1 MFNGSF
7 GSIKQQKL
15 RASIVQRWI
24 DKSLIDKKNNLKKN
38 NFAGV
43 LKVTDERAGSETVSQ
58 RYRSVD
64 LDPYQNGPDN
74 YVSIEN
80 VVRMSLSWEC
90 EHLFV
95 M

>member
-7 GSIKQQKL
+7 DSIKQQKL

-24 DKSLIDKKNNLKKN
+24 DKSVIDKKTYLKKI

-43 LKVTDERAGSETVSQ
+43 LKVTDEGAGSETVSQ

-64 LDPYQNGPDN
+64 LDPW
-74 YVSIEN
+74 IWIRT
-80 VVRMSLSWEC
+80 RMAQTIMFL
-90 EHLFV
+90 LR
-95 M
+95 ML